1 MNKVYC
7 IPKGGKQLGPEKEA
21 DGEEVE
27 SGVQGEAS
35 HSGYHTAFGHHF
47 SLVSSRLTVPKAF
60 WVVPNLDAFEDTG
73 QLWCTSPLQS
83 VFTQPT
89 PVLSLGSDLRSQSL
103 SSQPPL
109 TLSSEQKILSGWF
122 LKMDQNT
129 TDTLLELAAKSLL
142 NNEPAAI
149 HALDEIPRE
158 LFIPLFKAS
167 FRGGHKMMLKAM
179 VRVWPFRCLHIGSLN
194 TRESYYDILEAMIDG
209 LQIIPARNSSSW
221 GPKLRILD
229 LRSDLDCETICREI
243 GTAFSFC
250 FQSCMY
256 SQHSILKREAQ
267 QSVSS
272 LRISNSGSEP
282 QSAQEPMELLV
293 DIFLNRTLRTEQ
305 FLSFLCSKVQQN
317 FGSLHLCCRDLHI
330 DRISAHKSTLQFLDL
345 VCIDHLEIDQANLS
359 EVIPILAEVIHLDS
373 LTLGNIPFKS
383 YKRRTFRS
391 FLLCLRRLHNLQE
404 LSLTFFC
411 LTDLLHRVL
420 RVVPPELDA
429 LYLPFCSLSHRDVTV
444 LSQSS
449 QATHLRVL
457 SLSNNQIFSEV
468 YEPFQ
473 TLLEKLS
480 STLQHLEINN
490 CMITDSTLS
499 AILPALSHCTHL
511 RVLSFAHNPIT
522 MPVLKSLLQHLT
534 PLMTLKYVTYPVPVH
549 CYEEWSF
556 PDTLDRQ
563 KLAEVQAQLEEM
575 LHGAQR
581 DDMNWAT
588 CSE

>member
-1 MNKVYC
+1 
-7 IPKGGKQLGPEKEA
+7 
-21 DGEEVE
+21 
-27 SGVQGEAS
+27 
-35 HSGYHTAFGHHF
+35 
-47 SLVSSRLTVPKAF
+47 
-60 WVVPNLDAFEDTG
+60 
-73 QLWCTSPLQS
+73 
-83 VFTQPT
+83 
-89 PVLSLGSDLRSQSL
+89 
-103 SSQPPL
+103 
-109 TLSSEQKILSGWF
+109 
-122 LKMDQNT
+122 MDQNT

-209 LQIIPARNSSSW
+209 LQIIPARNSSS
-221 GPKLRILD
+221 
-229 LRSDLDCETICREI
+229 C
-243 GTAFSFC
+243 
-250 FQSCMY
+250 
-256 SQHSILKREAQ
+256 
-267 QSVSS
+267 
-272 LRISNSGSEP
+272 
-282 QSAQEPMELLV
+282 
-293 DIFLNRTLRTEQ
+293 
-305 FLSFLCSKVQQN
+305 KVQQN